1 MEDARSYIDPGQG
14 RLHGQRLGVLQSSSA
29 AGPCGQREV
38 GGTWKNSCRTFRAA
52 DKSMEKKIMNK
63 NTPQLAVV
71 LVGLFVGFYMMT
83 LPSRTQAQCIQ
94 WDARKMYG
102 IKQSN
107 NILVKVELIQRGP
120 RISGNANFQGKK
132 GIEHGTVLG
141 YFRGDL
147 FRIEIKWDY
156 GETGVYVGK
165 RIEEQTGKYRLS
177 YLVGD
182 AIIKE
187 QPDNQSRRTT
197 WKSAV
202 SIMCLP
208 ARGN

>member
-1 MEDARSYIDPGQG
+1 
-14 RLHGQRLGVLQSSSA
+14 
-29 AGPCGQREV
+29 
-38 GGTWKNSCRTFRAA
+38 
-52 DKSMEKKIMNK
+52 
-63 NTPQLAVV
+63 
-71 LVGLFVGFYMMT
+71 
-83 LPSRTQAQCIQ
+83 
-94 WDARKMYG
+94 MYG

-120 RISGNANFQGKK
+120 RISGTANFQGKK

-156 GETGVYVGK
+156 GETGVYTGK
-165 RIEEQTGKYRLS
+165 RIEEQAGKFRLS

>member
-1 MEDARSYIDPGQG
+1 
-14 RLHGQRLGVLQSSSA
+14 
-29 AGPCGQREV
+29 
-38 GGTWKNSCRTFRAA
+38 
-52 DKSMEKKIMNK
+52 MNK

-71 LVGLFVGFYMMT
+71 LVVLLVGFSMMT
-83 LPSRTQAQCIQ
+83 LPSRTPAQCVQ

-107 NILVKVELIQRGP
+107 NILVKVELNQRGP

-141 YFRGDL
+141 YFRGDT

-156 GETGVYVGK
+156 GETGVYSGK
-165 RIEEQTGKYRLS
+165 RVEEGTPRAKLS

-187 QPDNQSRRTT
+187 QPDNQSRHTT